1 LKINGRDLLTTGLQI
16 AKHSAVGPAVEAP
29 VKLLSGLRNLM
40 LCLVILLSSSG
51 WAQTPTE
58 CLQQATAVEQS
69 SAYLQA
75 FTSLPT
81 PPFVPLQ
88 TRGEARFVNTSA
100 LFAEVIDISPK
111 SIIINDIEELRFISY
126 TLAGTSLLLVLKSA
140 PEWTAEKSRKVVA
153 VARALNLSLSL
164 VWLDESPV
172 PAQLVTT
179 IVESNGRVVRLNEL
193 TRAVLEKFCV
203 AP

>member
-1 LKINGRDLLTTGLQI
+1 MLLCGLR
-16 AKHSAVGPAVEAP
+16 KS
-29 VKLLSGLRNLM
+29 LLS
-40 LCLVILLSSSG
+40 LCLGLIASSG

-81 PPFVPLQ
+81 PPFVPLI
-88 TRGEARFVNTSA
+88 TRGEARFVNTAA
-100 LFAEVIDISPK
+100 LFAEVIDVSPK
-111 SIIINDIEELRFISY
+111 AIILNEIEELRFISY
-126 TLAGTSLLLVLKSA
+126 TLAGSSLLLVLPSA
-140 PEWTAEKSRKVVA
+140 PDWTAEKSRKVVA

-164 VWLDESPV
+164 VWLDESAIPS
-172 PAQLVTT
+172 QLVTT
-179 IVESNGRVVRLNEL
+179 IVETNGRVIRLNEL